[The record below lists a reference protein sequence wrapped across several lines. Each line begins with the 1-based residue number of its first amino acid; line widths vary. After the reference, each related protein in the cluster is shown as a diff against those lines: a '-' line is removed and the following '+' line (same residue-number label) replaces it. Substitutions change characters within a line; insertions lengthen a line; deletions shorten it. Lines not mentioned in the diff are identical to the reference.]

1 MVNGAASGIGLPM
14 ATEFNFFIVQKSHL
28 EATNPT
34 LAELFFLV
42 SNSFL
47 ILLQVWISLLRTVT
61 KTLLLLIPLKVKQS
75 MNLGFLENGSVL
87 I

>member
-34 LAELFFLV
+34 LAELFFLGV
-42 SNSFL
+42 FR
-47 ILLQVWISLLRTVT
+47 ILYPILAQ
-61 KTLLLLIPLKVKQS
+61 
-75 MNLGFLENGSVL
+75 
-87 I
+87 